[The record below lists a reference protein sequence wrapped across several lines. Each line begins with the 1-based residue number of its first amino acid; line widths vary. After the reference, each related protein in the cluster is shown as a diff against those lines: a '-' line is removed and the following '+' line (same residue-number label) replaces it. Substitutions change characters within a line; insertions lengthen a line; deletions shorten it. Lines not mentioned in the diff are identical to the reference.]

1 MNDLKT
7 QINQNK
13 QRKIDEHNEYIDLKT
28 ENQLSYLDQLKLK
41 SDQSKK
47 LLNNS
52 DQINENKYLNQSVK
66 NIN

>member
-13 QRKIDEHNEYIDLKT
+13 QRKLDEHNEYIDLKT